1 MAVACWG
8 LPWGVE
14 LVHDLWGRGW
24 MGPGCRWYV
33 GVQLLVREV
42 AGWLGEL
49 RVTDWP
55 VRGNR
60 VGRKW
65 RNGLE
70 LPSGFLG
77 PVWMER

>member
-1 MAVACWG
+1 
-8 LPWGVE
+8 
-14 LVHDLWGRGW
+14 

-70 LPSGFLG
+70 LPSPSGRIPCNI
-77 PVWMER
+77 PVFTSQIFTQKNITSNI